1 MNRMRRIPFLR
12 TIARYLRD
20 RRGVA
25 AVEFAFLAPVITF
38 ALLGGTELS
47 RYTLMHQK
55 MDRVSASVSNMVA
68 QSTTMKTVDFDNMWA
83 AAKKI
88 AEPFDITGAK
98 GKVIISFI
106 VAETDT
112 NYRITWQRSG
122 AGTLGQSSYIGLEG
136 NLATMPT
143 GVTMKTGDTVVAVE
157 VFATYEPFVFSELIG
172 STVIYHRSFDQ
183 PRLTDIITLE

>member
-1 MNRMRRIPFLR
+1 MNRISRIPFLR
-12 TIARYLRD
+12 TIARYLSD

-68 QSTTMKTVDFDNMWA
+68 QSTTMKVVDFDNMWA

-88 AEPFDITGAK
+88 AEPFDIAGLK

-112 NYRITWQRSG
+112 NYRVTWQRNG
-122 AGTLGQSSYIGLEG
+122 VGTLTETSKLGTEG

-157 VFATYEPFVFSELIG
+157 VFAVYEPFVFSELIG
-172 STVIYHRSFDQ
+172 TTTIYHRSFDQ
-183 PRLTDIITLE
+183 PRLTDIITVE